1 MASPAYVP
9 RTLVIT
15 LLLVASLSHGSG
27 AAVKAG
33 KQAPPKLMLWS
44 WFAEDDFRPLADPG
58 VGIAYLALSLNFEG
72 QSEVTPSPRKT
83 PVIIPSKTYKMTVI
97 RFDYQQNTARPPSFS
112 QQQRELAAKMVA
124 EIAALA
130 RPQAVQIDFDAPQS
144 AWPFYRQLL
153 SDIRR
158 QLGPDIFLS
167 ITALVSWCDSRQSWL
182 AGLPVDEIV
191 PMAFHM
197 GRPTPAIVTMLQRG
211 GQFAFPGCRESI
223 GVELPS
229 DRIRRLPGLSSDPTV
244 RPRNGQRAYFFATL
258 QRWSPEVLSDARKA
272 FLQ

>member
-1 MASPAYVP
+1 MAHANPA
-9 RTLVIT
+9 RILVIT
-15 LLLVASLSHGSG
+15 LLLVGSLWRGSG
-27 AAVKAG
+27 AALQPVK
-33 KQAPPKLMLWS
+33 QPPPKMMLWS
-44 WFAEDDFRPLADPG
+44 WFAEDDFRPLANPG
-58 VGIAYLALSLNFEG
+58 VGVAYLALSLRFEG
-72 QSEVTPSPRKT
+72 QTKVTPGPRAIS
-83 PVIIPSKTYKMTVI
+83 VLIPPGVYKMAVI
-97 RFDYQQNTARPPSFS
+97 RFDYRQDMVPSFS

-130 RPQAVQIDFDAPQS
+130 RPEAVQIDFDAPQS

-197 GRPTPAIVTMLQRG
+197 GGPTPAIVTMLQRG

-223 GVELPS
+223 GVQLSSERLRP
-229 DRIRRLPGLSSDPTV
+229 LPGLSPDPTV
-244 RPRNGQRAYFFATL
+244 RPRNGQRAYFFATF
-258 QRWSPEVLSDARKA
+258 QRWSPEALANAQKA

>member
-1 MASPAYVP
+1 M
-9 RTLVIT
+9 
-15 LLLVASLSHGSG
+15 
-27 AAVKAG
+27 
-33 KQAPPKLMLWS
+33 MLWS

-58 VGIAYLALSLNFEG
+58 IGVAYRALSLRFEG
-72 QSEVTPSPRKT
+72 QTKVTPGPRA
-83 PVIIPSKTYKMTVI
+83 VSVLIPPSVYKMAVI
-97 RFDYQQNTARPPSFS
+97 RFDYRQDMAPSFS
-112 QQQRELAAKMVA
+112 QQQRELTVKMVA

-144 AWPFYRQLL
+144 ARPFYRQLL

-191 PMAFHM
+191 PMAFYM

-223 GVELPS
+223 GVELSSGRLVSFPGSTS
-229 DRIRRLPGLSSDPTV
+229 DLTV
-244 RPRNGQRAYFFATL
+244 RPRTGQRAYFFASRM
-258 QRWSPEVLSDARKA
+258 RWSPEALASARKA
-272 FLQ
+272 FLP